1 MRFDWDDRK
10 DSSNLRK
17 HGIDFDTASLAFDD
31 PLHLLI
37 PDVVVDGEQRWQLIG
52 MASDV
57 ALLVVIHTCR
67 DEDGDELVRII
78 SARKAEPYERR
89 GYEDRE

>member
-10 DSSNLRK
+10 DASNLRK

-37 PDVVVDGEQRWQLIG
+37 LDHEVDGEQRWQLIG
-52 MASDV
+52 MAADV
-57 ALLVVIHTCR
+57 ALLVVVPTSR
-67 DEDGDELVRII
+67 NDVDDELVRII

-89 GYEDRE
+89 RYEYGA

>member
-10 DSSNLRK
+10 AASNFRK

-37 PDVVVDGEQRWQLIG
+37 PDRVVDGEQRWQLIG
-52 MASDV
+52 MAADV
-57 ALLVVIHTCR
+57 ALLVIVHTCR
-67 DEDGDELVRII
+67 DEGGDELVRII
-78 SARKAEPYERR
+78 SARKAERHERR
-89 GYEDRE
+89 LYEEDL